1 MNKIKQIFQKEPEV
15 VRNYAFLTLI
25 QAVNILVPLV
35 TTPYII
41 QVMGAENFG
50 KTVVCQAFLIF
61 PITLCEFGFNV
72 TGSRD
77 VAIQKHDLTRLSRT
91 FSEVIAVKT
100 LLILL
105 SLGLFLAALF
115 LIPTFKSEWLLY
127 VLSLTMLIN
136 GTFDPLWFFIGAE
149 EMRFMA
155 YVNLLNKAVYFA
167 AIFLLI
173 KVPSD
178 YIWLNF
184 ILGFSG
190 IIALITGYIYLF
202 HRFKLTLVR
211 PSIAAIFAR
220 IKQNLPIFASSL
232 AVQSCLSASVLIL
245 RVFQSDYVVGIFGLV
260 QRIITLARTLLTSLA
275 MAVYAKV
282 CLAINRG
289 DKAPLISLIRNA
301 YLPFIGLMIIGL
313 SIGYFLSP
321 VVIQFFLGKID
332 PNAVALLRGHLLI
345 PLIVVFNIP
354 PTLFIQ
360 ALDKRRLYFII
371 VSVTAIF
378 SLFLTWFL
386 TREFDMWG
394 TMWATIFSEIILV
407 VGVSVGAWRI
417 RKSFVVSSLA
427 TDNLKSFVI
436 QKEQNSKLTN

>member
-1 MNKIKQIFQKEPEV
+1 VKFIKNIFQKERDV
-15 VRNYAFLTLI
+15 VRNYSFLTLV
-25 QAVNILVPLV
+25 QVVNILVPLV

-41 QVMGAENFG
+41 QVIGAENFG
-50 KTVVCQAFLIF
+50 KTIVCQTFFIF

-77 VAIQKHDLTRLSRT
+77 VAIQKNDLAQLSRT
-91 FSEVIAVKT
+91 FSEIIGVKA
-100 LLILL
+100 LLIAL
-105 SLGLFLAALF
+105 SFAFFATALWF
-115 LIPTFKSEWLLY
+115 VPTFKSESVLY
-127 VLSLTMLIN
+127 ILSLTLLIT

-155 YVNLLNKAVYFA
+155 YINLLNKSVYFA

-173 KVPSD
+173 KTPSD

-190 IIALITGYIYLF
+190 IVSSIAGYIYLSR
-202 HRFKLTLVR
+202 RFNIRFSK
-211 PSIAAIFAR
+211 PPFSAISNR
-220 IKQNLPIFASSL
+220 IKQNLPIFASSF
-232 AVQSCLSASVLIL
+232 AVQSCLSTSVLIL

-282 CLAINRG
+282 CTAINRG
-289 DKAPLISLIRNA
+289 DKAALMSLIRNA
-301 YLPFIGLMIIGL
+301 YLPFIALLIVGL
-313 SIGYFLSP
+313 SVGYFLSP
-321 VVIQFFLGKID
+321 IVIAFFLGKTD

-345 PLIVVFNIP
+345 PLIVVLNIP

-360 ALDKRRLYFII
+360 ALDQRRLYFII
-371 VSVTAIF
+371 VSITAVF

-386 TREFDMWG
+386 TRQFDMWG
-394 TMWATIFSEIILV
+394 TMWATILAEIILV
-407 VGVSVGAWRI
+407 IGVSIGAWRI
-417 RKSFVVSSLA
+417 RKSFKTV
-427 TDNLKSFVI
+427 
-436 QKEQNSKLTN
+436 QNT